1 MKRNSLVF
9 LVIIALIPVI
19 LTGIFGWRILC
30 DEQRR
35 SEVQFRELSQ
45 AGLVAIDQQIG
56 ATVRSKE
63 IEFLQLFRT
72 LHQQDLDNDTVVWQI
87 PLVRQ
92 IWTVEN
98 GRVDASSSNGARP
111 MLEKLL
117 QHVSQI
123 TDEVPPS
130 AQISKVGRATER
142 LLVQS
147 SAPEHQTAF
156 NSKYGWFVWYA
167 DSAIRPVF
175 WQMIDENTLYALELI
190 TPALLSDIVADLPQ
204 DRDPSFRIR
213 LLGSNQE
220 VLHQWGGQ
228 EPSATARPVA
238 EIALSA
244 PFGSWRLQQFALI
257 SQANRWAGTV
267 FFVAALLLISTV
279 TLGGA
284 GLFYREHT
292 REISAALQRVN
303 FVNQVS
309 HELKT
314 PLTSI
319 RMYAELLEQNLP
331 DDDEEN
337 RRFLS
342 IVTHESQRLSR
353 LISNVLTFAGLSRG
367 KQGIH
372 LAPGCVDDVVRTV
385 SATCQPALQSRGISI
400 EMSLGAPSTVTL
412 DTDLVGQ
419 ILHNLLSNVEKYAAD
434 GQRVV
439 ITTRWQ
445 DGQSVIT
452 VRDFGP
458 GIPQAAAERIFEP
471 FYRVHSTL
479 TEGVSGTGI
488 GLNIARD
495 LARLHGGD
503 LELVP
508 CTQGACFL
516 CSLDTP
522 LVEEP
527 HEHLDR

>member
-1 MKRNSLVF
+1 MKHNSLIL

-19 LTGIFGWRILC
+19 LTGIFGWRMLR

-35 SEVQFRELSQ
+35 SEAQFRELAQ

-63 IEFLQLFRT
+63 IEFIQLFRT
-72 LHQQDLDNDTVVWQI
+72 LRQQGLDNNTVVWQI

-117 QHVSQI
+117 QHIGQI

-130 AQISKVGRATER
+130 AQTSKVGRATER

-147 SAPEHQTAF
+147 TAPERQTAAE
-156 NSKYGWFVWYA
+156 SKYGWFVWYA
-167 DSAIRPVF
+167 ESAIRPVF
-175 WQMIDENTLYALELI
+175 WHMIDQNTLYALELI
-190 TPALLSDIVADLPQ
+190 TPALLSDMIADLPQ

-228 EPSATARPVA
+228 EPSATTRPVA

-244 PFGSWRLQQFALI
+244 PFGSWRLQQFAVF
-257 SQANRWAGTV
+257 SQGNRWTGTL
-267 FFVAALLLISTV
+267 FFVAALLLISAV

-284 GLFYREHT
+284 WLFYREHT

-331 DDDEEN
+331 DEDDDN

-367 KQGIH
+367 KQG
-372 LAPGCVDDVVRTV
+372 LYLTPGCVDEVVRTV
-385 SATCQPALQSRGISI
+385 IATCEPALESHGIEI
-400 EMSLGAPSTVTL
+400 ETVLDAASPVTL
-412 DTDLVGQ
+412 DADIVGQ

-434 GQRVV
+434 GKRVV
-439 ITTRWQ
+439 ITTRQQ
-445 DGQSVIT
+445 DGQSFIA

-458 GIPQAAAERIFEP
+458 GIPPPAAERIFEP

-503 LELVP
+503 LELAP
-508 CTQGACFL
+508 YAQGACFL
-516 CSLDTP
+516 CRLKTP
-522 LVEEP
+522 FAEES
-527 HEHLDR
+527 HENFDR